1 VVILHGLRRWF
12 EEKGELKGEGQRV
25 SRHYYDLHQ
34 LLNSTVAD
42 DALNDQALG
51 RDCVGHARM
60 FFNRAAYDLNSAKSG
75 SFALLPHD
83 RMINALRGDYER
95 MSGMIFGEVPDF
107 DQVMESISALEKR
120 VNQS

>member
-1 VVILHGLRRWF
+1 
-12 EEKGELKGEGQRV
+12 
-25 SRHYYDLHQ
+25 
-34 LLNSTVAD
+34 
-42 DALNDQALG
+42 
-51 RDCVGHARM
+51 M
-60 FFNRAAYDLNSAKSG
+60 FFNRAAYDLNSAKPG
-75 SFALLPHD
+75 SFALVPHD